1 MVNKTSILQE
11 AKCFNDSQI
20 NDKKCRLLLARLIYL
35 INQGE
40 KFLEVESTSLF
51 FSITKLFQSN
61 NYDLRR
67 MIYLMIKELRNES
80 SIYIITSSL
89 TKDMNSKIDLF
100 RMNALRTIPIIID
113 PSNLLQIERYIK
125 NAINDKNPGIANAA
139 LLSGLHI
146 FPGNRDLVKKWSN
159 EILEKLTSK
168 HVPCHYHA
176 LILLH
181 EIKKQDTMSF
191 IKVLVSLTKEN
202 TSIIASVQLIRFIK
216 EVLQSQEVDIVTEKV
231 SLTCF
236 YFV

>member
-1 MVNKTSILQE
+1 MTRIV
-11 AKCFNDSQI
+11 
-20 NDKKCRLLLARLIYL
+20 YL

-40 KFLEVESTSLF
+40 RFLEVESTSLF

-67 MIYLMIKELRNES
+67 MIYLMIKELKSES

-146 FPGNRDLVKKWSN
+146 FAGNRDLVKKWSN

-168 HVPCHYHA
+168 YPACHYHA
-176 LILLH
+176 LVLLH
-181 EIKKQDTMSF
+181 EIKKHDTMSF
-191 IKVLVSLTKEN
+191 IKVLVSLTKEPTTN
-202 TSIIASVQLIRFIK
+202 IANIQLIRFIK
-216 EVLQSQEVDIVTEKV
+216 EVLLGQETDIVTEKV
-231 SLTCF
+231 NFSNIF
-236 YFV
+236 RFIYPNFI